1 MRDQGS
7 GIGDWGAGKLW
18 LALAAVAFA
27 VVVIMV
33 GGVILNAP
41 QPQSNETALENGCV
55 STGEAAAKRSL
66 ESCGVPTAQTA
77 TVGRAV
83 PRAPQSQEGE
93 AMSSDD
99 LGPNNDPQSEE
110 EKLVDAFDN
119 LTDKW
124 QEPSAKGVTMSD
136 IDNFARTFRKLPKD
150 RRDECI
156 HRALN
161 LIPDEN
167 VMLLAGVLMDK
178 SMDKETVE
186 TVYNDILNRDEDVKK
201 PILQQIFK
209 DKSHPCWADTAWI
222 LDVTGELPKA
232 K

>member
-1 MRDQGS
+1 MRKQEIVKS
-7 GIGDWGAGKLW
+7 GLGVAILVMIAVWW
-18 LALAAVAFA
+18 LVGRVRQPLQQEKPVVDAAQNA
-27 VVVIMV
+27 VVQNHV
-33 GGVILNAP
+33 
-41 QPQSNETALENGCV
+41 
-55 STGEAAAKRSL
+55 K
-66 ESCGVPTAQTA
+66 
-77 TVGRAV
+77 
-83 PRAPQSQEGE
+83 QEGRNAALPQLE
-93 AMSSDD
+93 ELSDED
-99 LGPNNDPQSEE
+99 DVEETESMTEE
-110 EKLVDAFDN
+110 EKREIEEEKRVEAFDN

-124 QEPSAKGVTMSD
+124 MEPVTKGISMSD
-136 IDNFARTFRKLPKD
+136 VEHFAKLFRQVPKG

-178 SMDKETVE
+178 EMDAEIVE
-186 TVYNDILNRDEDVKK
+186 DVYNDVLNRDEEIKK

-222 LDVTGELPKA
+222 LDVTDELPEK

>member
-1 MRDQGS
+1 MKKRVLLVALVVALIACVAVLVGRRMSPPSSAEQSERSEDSKARIPNAERPGGKHEVS
-7 GIGDWGAGKLW
+7 RREETGGGEDSAGKED
-18 LALAAVAFA
+18 ADETEEE
-27 VVVIMV
+27 
-33 GGVILNAP
+33 P
-41 QPQSNETALENGCV
+41 QTDEEKR
-55 STGEAAAKRSL
+55 EA
-66 ESCGVPTAQTA
+66 
-77 TVGRAV
+77 
-83 PRAPQSQEGE
+83 
-93 AMSSDD
+93 
-99 LGPNNDPQSEE
+99 EE
-110 EKLVDAFDN
+110 EKLVDDFDN

-124 QEPSAKGVTMSD
+124 MEPSAKGVTMAD
-136 IDNFARTFRKLPKD
+136 VDNFAKAFRQVPKD

-178 SMDKETVE
+178 EMDKEIVE
-186 TVYNDILNRDEDVKK
+186 EVYNDVLNRDEDVKK

>member
-1 MRDQGS
+1 MLKEELQVARRALISVGIIV
-7 GIGDWGAGKLW
+7 GIGIIVWVLLSSQRDKVGADGMSER
-18 LALAAVAFA
+18 VCRT
-27 VVVIMV
+27 IP
-33 GGVILNAP
+33 N
-41 QPQSNETALENGCV
+41 TADPVRESHTPNFESV
-55 STGEAAAKRSL
+55 RAAATDDSTEIGGTDESL
-66 ESCGVPTAQTA
+66 TE
-77 TVGRAV
+77 
-83 PRAPQSQEGE
+83 EDKHE
-93 AMSSDD
+93 I
-99 LGPNNDPQSEE
+99 EE
-110 EKLVDAFDN
+110 EKRVEAFDN

-124 QEPSAKGVTMSD
+124 MEPVTKGISMSD
-136 IDNFARTFRKLPKD
+136 VEHFAKLFRQVPKG

-178 SMDKETVE
+178 EMDAEIVE
-186 TVYNDILNRDEDVKK
+186 DVYNDVLNRDEEIKK

-222 LDVTGELPKA
+222 LDVTDELPEK

>member
-1 MRDQGS
+1 M
-7 GIGDWGAGKLW
+7 KKKVL
-18 LALAAVAFA
+18 LAAVVVALIACVA
-27 VVVIMV
+27 VFV
-33 GGVILNAP
+33 GRRVTSSSSAEQPERSDDSKALIPNAERPGGKHAVARSAEPGDGEDSADREDVDEAEEAP
-41 QPQSNETALENGCV
+41 QT
-55 STGEAAAKRSL
+55 
-66 ESCGVPTAQTA
+66 
-77 TVGRAV
+77 
-83 PRAPQSQEGE
+83 
-93 AMSSDD
+93 
-99 LGPNNDPQSEE
+99 EE
-110 EKLVDAFDN
+110 EKLEAEAEKKVEAFDG

-124 QEPSAKGVTMSD
+124 MEPSPKGVTMAD
-136 IDNFARTFRKLPKD
+136 VDNFAKAFRQVPKD
-150 RRDECI
+150 RQDECI

-178 SMDKETVE
+178 TMDKEIVE
-186 TVYNDILNRDEDVKK
+186 TVYNDVLNRDEDVKK